1 MYSKAKSSRV
11 ATVSINPNKTK
22 ATGAATTSIIPRNT
36 SRTNVSTEDDG
47 SSRQDC
53 QEEATDIRKGNQE
66 ICNNKFQ

>member
-36 SRTNVSTEDDG
+36 SRTNASTEGDG
-47 SSRQDC
+47 SSRQGLSGGS
-53 QEEATDIRKGNQE
+53 R
-66 ICNNKFQ
+66 